1 MNAKALSLNCPVQ
14 VEGGRKASEKEQW
27 GAQSSQGPH
36 LLAPLSGSRWR
47 KGESQQNRENK
58 AHTLLYC
65 RSAAKALP
73 ELPVPWKSWHTRQE
87 AEPKQ
92 WVDTTGAVPRRWWGP
107 APRETVDRPGGTE
120 GGRLSRAG
128 GASRARTTPALHWS
142 RTARP
147 WPRSQLGKEIASSTR
162 RCGVIRRF
170 ACRPFVS
177 QSFSDPDAWVL
188 SWMSESCSRRFL
200 CIWEND

>member
-1 MNAKALSLNCPVQ
+1 MKSVLCFDAPVVPCSRINCSLCVSVVLAFISIIKASKGMNAKALSLNCPVQ

-73 ELPVPWKSWHTRQE
+73 ELPVPWKS
-87 AEPKQ
+87 
-92 WVDTTGAVPRRWWGP
+92 
-107 APRETVDRPGGTE
+107 
-120 GGRLSRAG
+120 
-128 GASRARTTPALHWS
+128 
-142 RTARP
+142 
-147 WPRSQLGKEIASSTR
+147 
-162 RCGVIRRF
+162 
-170 ACRPFVS
+170 
-177 QSFSDPDAWVL
+177 
-188 SWMSESCSRRFL
+188 
-200 CIWEND
+200 